1 MNIKANNSDILTR
14 SHSRFGLIE
23 KLFVW
28 SIVLEPMIFFTIFE
42 ANLTGIGGNISRSLQ
57 FLVIVSILV
66 RTMLTDIKDIYLPN
80 IFHLRYRW
88 FVIFIVFYILSM
100 LYGYS
105 LGAYE
110 SSTVTISRVNQ
121 GGISAF
127 SSILNGQLVRP
138 LLEVFILIFYFM
150 YMVILPQFLLRNN
163 QGINYFFKIFFFM
176 FFLSFF
182 LGILDLILAF
192 FFNFELIPR
201 TIADWRHVGNRFH
214 GLAGEPRDA
223 FVFLA
228 LGACMLYLRDLWRD
242 TNTNRLWYFTIFVA
256 ALLTQSLSGYIGLAI
271 MAGLILVYGIPK
283 MSLKI
288 NLTLLICFIL
298 IGTSVYFYAINSAR
312 ILQYIE
318 YAPIALEVLKNNE
331 DLPAMVQTQIVN
343 IYPIWIRF
351 TEILNLDLLPT
362 FIGTGAGSS
371 AVLNGNFV
379 TTDTGLKN
387 PNANVIRLFYEA
399 GIIGSLI
406 YIYSF
411 LAPLKT
417 FISNES
423 KKRGLTLITLII
435 LGACFGHRSTSVFI
449 VLGTILLIFSLKNKP
464 EEGY

>member
-28 SIVLEPMIFFTIFE
+28 SIVLEPMIFFTIFG
-42 ANLTGIGGNISRSLQ
+42 ANMTGIGGNISRLLQ
-57 FLVIVSILV
+57 FIVIVSILV
-66 RTMLTDIKDIYLPN
+66 RTLLTDIKDIYLAN

-88 FVIFIVFYILSM
+88 FFIFIAFYLLSM
-100 LYGYS
+100 WYGYS
-105 LGAYE
+105 IGAYE
-110 SSTVTISRVNQ
+110 YDRVNQ
-121 GGISAF
+121 GDISAL

-138 LLEVFILIFYFM
+138 FLEVFILIFYFI

-182 LGILDLILAF
+182 LGILDLILVL

-201 TIADWRHVGNRFH
+201 TISDWTHVGNRFH
-214 GLAGEPRDA
+214 GIAGEPRDA
-223 FVFLA
+223 FVFLI
-228 LGACMLYLRDLWRD
+228 LGLCMLYLRDLWRD
-242 TNTNRLWYFTIFVA
+242 TNTNRLWYFVIFVA

-283 MSLKI
+283 MPLKI
-288 NLTLLICFIL
+288 NLALLICFIL
-298 IGTSVYFYAINSAR
+298 IGTGVYFYAINSLR

-371 AVLNGNFV
+371 AVLNGNFF
-379 TTDTGLKN
+379 TSDPGLKN

-399 GIIGSLI
+399 GIVGSLI

-449 VLGTILLIFSLKNKP
+449 VLGTILLIFSLKNKS
-464 EEGY
+464 EEGC

>member
-1 MNIKANNSDILTR
+1 MNITANNSDNLTR
-14 SHSRFGLIE
+14 SHYRFGLIE

-28 SIVLEPMIFFTIFE
+28 SIVLEPMIFFTIFG
-42 ANLTGIGGNISRSLQ
+42 AHITGVGGNISRSLQ
-57 FLVIVSILV
+57 FLVIVSILI
-66 RTMLTDIKDIYLPN
+66 RAMLTRSKVIYLPN
-80 IFHLRYRW
+80 IFHLKYRW
-88 FVIFIVFYILSM
+88 FFIFIAFYILSM

-110 SSTVTISRVNQ
+110 SSTLTISRLNQ
-121 GGISAF
+121 EGTSAF

-138 LLEVFILIFYFM
+138 FVEVFILIFYFM

-163 QGINYFFKIFFFM
+163 RGINYLFKVFFFM

-182 LGILDLILAF
+182 LGILDLILSF

-201 TIADWRHVGNRFH
+201 TIADWTHVGNRFH
-214 GLAGEPRDA
+214 GIAGEPRDA

-228 LGACMLYLRDLWRD
+228 LGVCMLYLRDLWRD

-256 ALLTQSLSGYIGLAI
+256 ALLTQSVSGYIGLAI

-288 NLTLLICFIL
+288 NLTLLICFIF
-298 IGTSVYFYAINSAR
+298 IGTSVYFYAINSER
-312 ILQYIE
+312 VLQYIE

-331 DLPAMVQTQIVN
+331 ELPAMVQTQIVN

-351 TEILNLDLLPT
+351 SEILNLDLLPT

-371 AVLNGNFV
+371 AVLNGSFF
-379 TTDTGLKN
+379 TADAGLKN

-417 FISNES
+417 FTSNES
-423 KKRGLTLITLII
+423 NKRGLTLITLII

-464 EEGY
+464 NEGY